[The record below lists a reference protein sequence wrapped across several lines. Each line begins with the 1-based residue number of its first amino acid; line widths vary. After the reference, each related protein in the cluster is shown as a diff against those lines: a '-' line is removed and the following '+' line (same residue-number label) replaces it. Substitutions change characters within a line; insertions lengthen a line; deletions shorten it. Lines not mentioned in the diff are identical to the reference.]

1 MSHCPNNKRKG
12 VLKMLSTKQVAELLN
27 VSPRV
32 VQQWCKDNK
41 LKCIKI
47 GKSYRIYDEAL
58 TPYKDYLNESKKEE
72 KKE

>member
-1 MSHCPNNKRKG
+1 
-12 VLKMLSTKQVAELLN
+12 MLSTKQVAELLN

-47 GKSYRIYDEAL
+47 GKCYRIYDEAL
-58 TPYKDYLNESKKEE
+58 TPYKDYLNESKKED
-72 KKE
+72 KKNDE